1 MNDFNSVISRQNQ
14 LDPLKR
20 VNYTKGLVLG
30 VDEFEQEQFY
40 LMERDHLQNRAL
52 HGYGTIWGLDVS
64 VCGSPEDPEVMVS
77 PGLALDTSGRMIN
90 VTTAQCA
97 HLNAWLTKNKDS
109 VMNYIGSPPG
119 SLTIHVVLR
128 YKECETDTVPIPGE
142 PCRSQE
148 DIMAPSRI
156 SDYFDLS
163 LQLEPPLQ
171 SEEDILRC
179 FGRLLSRIE
188 ITTVPGD
195 FITQQ
200 EMEDLVRDLI
210 EYQGSPPDY
219 SPPETGSPPGYTTLR
234 VHPDEAYDI
243 LSAAF
248 RVWITEVRPTLL
260 TKNRQYDSDPSDES
274 CVLLAQIS
282 FTVIETD
289 NPLKVEGDINI
300 NQNLRPLLI
309 QTRLLQEWLLTGK
322 FGQTANFPYSSDN
335 EPLNGQILIWESMS
349 PGQWKPKNL
358 IFLPLVTINEMDT
371 KKFEVWF
378 NIGLSEN
385 IIEIKVFDTLKVME
399 ELIDGSLKEI
409 RIKSISRRQQWNNI
423 FDLELNRVP
432 SSQFLRFMFDIS
444 GIELTD
450 NRSSNTIAEYAG
462 REAIRFLGQDS
473 QNIVTAFVRRKG

>member
-1 MNDFNSVISRQNQ
+1 MSDFNSVISRQNQ

-30 VDEFEQEQFY
+30 VDEFDQEQFY
-40 LMERDHLQNRAL
+40 LMERDQLQNRAL
-52 HGYGTIWGLDVS
+52 HGYGTIWGLNVS

-77 PGLALDTSGRMIN
+77 PGLALDTCGRMIN
-90 VTTAQCA
+90 VPTAQCA

-119 SLTIHVVLR
+119 SLTVYVVLR

-171 SEEDILRC
+171 LEEDVLRC

-188 ITTVPGD
+188 ITTIPGD
-195 FITQQ
+195 FLTQQ
-200 EMEDLVRDLI
+200 EMEDLVRNLI
-210 EYQGSPPDY
+210 QYQGSPPVY
-219 SPPETGSPPGYTTLR
+219 SPPETGSPPGDITLR

-243 LSAAF
+243 MSAAF
-248 RVWITEVRPTLL
+248 RVWITEVRPALL
-260 TKNRQYDSDPSDES
+260 TNNKKYESDPSDES
-274 CVLLAQIS
+274 CVLLAQLD

-289 NPLKVEGDINI
+289 NPLKVEDDINI
-300 NQNLRPLLI
+300 NQNSRPLLI

-322 FGQTANFPYSSDN
+322 SGQTANFPYSSDN
-335 EPLNGQILIWESMS
+335 EPLNGQILIWEAMS
-349 PGQWKPKNL
+349 SGQWVPKNL
-358 IFLPLVTINEMDT
+358 IFLPLVTINEISIR
-371 KKFEVWF
+371 KFEIWF
-378 NIGLSEN
+378 NITLSGN
-385 IIEIKVFDTLKVME
+385 IFEIKDFDTLQVME
-399 ELIDGSLKEI
+399 ELIDGSLKEVQ
-409 RIKSISRRQQWNNI
+409 IKSISRRQQWKNL
-423 FDLELNRVP
+423 FDLELRVTP

-444 GIELTD
+444 GIELAD
-450 NRSSNTIAEYAG
+450 NRSSNTIAEYAE
-462 REAIRFLGQDS
+462 REGIRFSGQDS
-473 QNIVTAFVRRKG
+473 QNMVTAFVRRKG